1 GTALPVPAVT
11 PPGLP
16 AAPALPWTLQSPGAC
31 ERCLAA
37 LSKTDHYA
45 VVNAAAENL
54 LCEDRAARERCEQQM
69 NAVAPAHAER
79 VAKEGDCPA
88 ALATVAAAV
97 QARVPADRFAAVNAL
112 CLR

>member
-1 GTALPVPAVT
+1 MSSA
-11 PPGLP
+11 
-16 AAPALPWTLQSPGAC
+16 GAC

-37 LSKTDHYA
+37 LIKTDHYA

-54 LCEDRAARERCEQQM
+54 LCEDRAARERCEQQLGQ
-69 NAVAPAHAER
+69 VAPAHAER
-79 VAKEGDCPA
+79 VAKEGDCAA

-97 QARVPADRFAAVNAL
+97 QARVPPERFLAVNAL